1 MNGKFRKCRTAML
14 AAVWLGL
21 MAGVVQAQVPGAP
34 AAPAAAAP
42 AAATPAAGAAGAAQP
57 GFLARCCAFID
68 ECKRKCCATPCG
80 MLINSMIAPATAFT
94 GGVLPGF
101 CPTTPSQKELE
112 EEGVGGAAAAAKKEA
127 AEAKARRAAVA
138 FLGTVDCRY
147 FPGTAQA
154 LATAL
159 RVDSSECVRF
169 EAALVLGRGC
179 CCSEITIKAL
189 EASVSG
195 MEIDGNPAERSCRV
209 RLAAA
214 VALEKC
220 LACYSPPYQEP
231 PEPKKVIG
239 EEAPTGE
246 VDPKGKPKP
255 DTLPSPKPVDD
266 KKKDEPGTLKLEN
279 RMPKKE
285 TVERARKVLSEFQ
298 AMLATAGGG
307 VPTPPPGAVA
317 GRKGLF
323 NLIKDTEFA
332 GPVVYA
338 PLDATGEVP
347 TMNVASTPAPIT
359 SPAAPITSTAA
370 PVTPLKPVAPTIPTA
385 VMAERAATLA
395 APKSESPM
403 LSPVS
408 IPLTAPTTST
418 AQKPLI
424 PTPAVA
430 PPAAPTPFIPAPAVI
445 APVAPTPPKPI
456 VTAPAIAVPAFTAP
470 TAPVAPSTRL
480 ATPPAVLMPDLSKS
494 SSAVPATSPAA
505 PVTMPA
511 SAPVSKFVPASAT
524 FAKAPNTEEVIL
536 DWCKRVLEGATPAE
550 RHAAIRQVVQFKWLD
565 HPVIASTLLAGAKED
580 SSSIVRV
587 DCIRHL
593 AVYRMNHPQVV
604 TELSRMATDGDT
616 WVRGEATK
624 AVEQL
629 KMVK

>member
-1 MNGKFRKCRTAML
+1 MNRTFRKWRAVTL
-14 AAVWLGL
+14 AAVWIGL
-21 MAGVVQAQVPGAP
+21 TATVIQAQVPGAGG
-34 AAPAAAAP
+34 AGAGAAAAP
-42 AAATPAAGAAGAAQP
+42 AAGGATAAPAAGAAAPGAAGAAQG
-57 GFLARCCAFID
+57 GFLTKFCAFLD

-80 MLINSMIAPATAFT
+80 QMINSMIMPAAAFT
-94 GGVLPGF
+94 GGVIPGF

-147 FPGTAQA
+147 FPGTAQT

-179 CCSEITIKAL
+179 CCSEVTIKAL

-214 VALEKC
+214 IALEKC
-220 LACYSPPYQEP
+220 LGCYSPPYQEP
-231 PEPKKVIG
+231 EPKKIIG
-239 EEAPTGE
+239 EETPTPGE
-246 VDPKGKPKP
+246 VDPKVKPKP
-255 DTLPSPKPVDD
+255 DTLPAPKPV
-266 KKKDEPGTLKLEN
+266 EPPTLKLE
-279 RMPKKE
+279 RQPAKKE
-285 TVERARKVLSEFQ
+285 TVERARKVLAEFQ
-298 AMLATAGGG
+298 AMLSTAGGG
-307 VPTPPPGAVA
+307 MPNPPPGAVA

-323 NLIKDTEFA
+323 HLIKDTEFE

-338 PLDATGEVP
+338 PLESTSEAKMSDT
-347 TMNVASTPAPIT
+347 ASIP
-359 SPAAPITSTAA
+359 A
-370 PVTPLKPVAPTIPTA
+370 PVTPAAPVKPALSIPTS

-395 APKSESPM
+395 APKSESPA
-403 LSPVS
+403 LVPVT
-408 IPLTAPTTST
+408 IPVA
-418 AQKPLI
+418 
-424 PTPAVA
+424 TPAVQA
-430 PPAAPTPFIPAPAVI
+430 PTKVSTVPAPVALTPPKPVVAAPTFT
-445 APVAPTPPKPI
+445 APVAPTI
-456 VTAPAIAVPAFTAP
+456 
-470 TAPVAPSTRL
+470 TAPVAPTITAPVAPVAPTITYQVPPSTRL
-480 ATPPAVLMPDLSKS
+480 SAPPAVLVPDLSKS
-494 SSAVPATSPAA
+494 SSAIPPTAPAA
-505 PVTMPA
+505 TAPA
-511 SAPVSKFVPASAT
+511 LPETAPVSKFVPAAAT
-524 FAKAPNTEEVIL
+524 FTKAANTEDVVV

-593 AVYRMNHPQVV
+593 VAYRMNHPQVI
-604 TELSRMATDGDT
+604 TELAKMSTESDS

-624 AVEQL
+624 AAEQL
-629 KMVK
+629 KQVK